1 MLSNNDVFK
10 KIKVASAK
18 LAGMKDSDF
27 KECFRLGGHNISVA
41 NFDSYKV
48 STENKRYKPM
58 PDEALESFL
67 DGLIQFAAAK
77 NV

>member
-10 KIKVASAK
+10 KVKIATAK
-18 LAGMKDSDF
+18 LSGLKDADF
-27 KECFRLGGHNISVA
+27 KECFRLGGHEITVA

-48 STENKRYKPM
+48 STENRRYKPM

-67 DGLIQFAAAK
+67 NGLVTFSQK
-77 NV
+77 EL